1 MQIDLNCDLGEGFG
15 IYAAGLDQ
23 EVMPHISS
31 ANVACGWHAGDPLV
45 MQSTVELAARY
56 NVQVGA
62 HPGYPDLLGFGRRKL
77 DCTPKEIFSY
87 VLYQIGALQAFCHS
101 QGLRLQHV
109 KPHGAL
115 YHAVLENQ
123 ELGEALA
130 KAVQEADP
138 ELILLALAGPKGK
151 DMAAT
156 CNKLG
161 LRLAR
166 EAFPDRAYNADG
178 TLVSRSEPGAV
189 LDDPEQV
196 AEQALAMARDNLALT
211 PAGEKVSLQA
221 QTLCVHGDSPAAVES
236 VRLIRSTLQKNN
248 IQITSIRRLV

>member
-1 MQIDLNCDLGEGFG
+1 LQIDINCDLGEGFG

-45 MQSTVELAARY
+45 MQSTVELAASC

-77 DCTPKEIFSY
+77 DCAPKEIFGY
-87 VLYQIGALQAFCHS
+87 VLYQTGALQAFCRS

-130 KAVQEADP
+130 RAVQEADP
-138 ELILLALAGPKGK
+138 ELILLALAGPKGES
-151 DMAAT
+151 MAAT
-156 CNKLG
+156 CSKLG

-166 EAFPDRAYNADG
+166 EAFPDRAYSSDG
-178 TLVSRSEPGAV
+178 TLVPRSEPGAV

-196 AEQALAMARDNLALT
+196 AEQALAMARDHLALT
-211 PAGEKVSLQA
+211 PAGEEVSLQA